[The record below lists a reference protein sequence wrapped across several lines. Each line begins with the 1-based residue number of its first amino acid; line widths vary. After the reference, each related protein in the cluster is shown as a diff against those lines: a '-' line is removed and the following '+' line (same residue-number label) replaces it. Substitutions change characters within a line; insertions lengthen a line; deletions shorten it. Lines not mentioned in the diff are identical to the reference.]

1 MTEIKTTGQT
11 DELYFKVLGR
21 TLEHFGVQMY
31 KRRAVA
37 IAELVANCWD
47 AGAKRVE
54 IIIPSQDDYDCA
66 RSTVSINDTGRGMT
80 FEEIQRR
87 YLVLGMN
94 RRREDGQA
102 VEGRVLMG
110 RKGIGKLA
118 GFGLASVVTVTT
130 WRASEAFRFTLDRKK
145 LKLSDDVV
153 QKISI
158 PWDKVEVPGDGGTS
172 GTRVVLSD
180 LKHKTP
186 LNPEDISLALARRF
200 SRRVRGEMEIF
211 VNGSSLPDPTPPLD
225 KRTPDSDS
233 LEYRLP
239 DGKAV
244 KYWYGFA
251 TDTIKHRE
259 LRGFTINVNGK
270 TAQAPPFFFDVE
282 ATASGQHSTRYVIG
296 EIEADFLDEGV
307 DEESDVIAT
316 DRQEID
322 WEHEDI
328 DTFRTWGEQLTR
340 KILADCRDFRGQRLV
355 NWVLDVSEFKQRIE
369 LLDKGSGAQVRGF
382 LRTLGKTVDD
392 SEASKDLVSALIKAY
407 EFRQFHNVIGELEEV
422 GDNPEALADLLRKL
436 YDWRVLESRAI
447 LEVIKGR
454 LAIIDRF
461 ERMLVE
467 NAPET
472 APLRGADNMH
482 DLLAQN
488 PWIMNPEWQI
498 LAEEKSITKILR
510 EWGADDGQD
519 DRSRLDFL
527 ALKSDRRLV
536 IIEIKRPDHAAD
548 IDEISRLMK
557 YRDRLS
563 AAHGDD
569 IYMVLLCGRE
579 MKVSKPERE
588 NWIEAKDREI
598 RNWSDLFET
607 TKNVYGHYRALLES
621 EVQHPDFQKAKN
633 EVVATRRII
642 NGGSVYRG
650 RAGRAKGIPK
660 QDVDYRRKAKDD
672 DG

>member
-1 MTEIKTTGQT
+1 MTETKTTGQT

-54 IIIPSQDDYDCA
+54 ITIPSQDEYDRA
-66 RSTVSINDTGRGMT
+66 SSTVSINDDGRGMT
-80 FEEIQRR
+80 FEEIQNR

-94 RRREDGQA
+94 RRRIDGRA
-102 VEGRVLMG
+102 VAGRILMG

-118 GFGLASVVTVTT
+118 GFGLASVVTITT
-130 WRASEAFRFTLDRKK
+130 WQAPEAFRFTLDRHE
-145 LKLSDDVV
+145 LKLSDDKVE
-153 QKISI
+153 KIPI
-158 PWDKVEVPGDGGTS
+158 PWNRVEVPDDGGTT

-186 LNPEDISLALARRF
+186 LSPEDISLALARRF
-200 SRRVRGEMEIF
+200 SRRVKGEMEIF
-211 VNGSSLPDPTPPLD
+211 VNGSLLPDPTPPLD
-225 KRTPDSDS
+225 KKIPEDDS

-239 DGKAV
+239 DGKVV

-282 ATASGQHSTRYVIG
+282 GSATGQHSTHYVIG
-296 EIEADFLDEGV
+296 EIEADFLDDGV
-307 DEESDVIAT
+307 DDDSDVIAT

-322 WEHEDI
+322 WEHEDVL
-328 DTFRTWGEQLTR
+328 TFRTWGEHISRQALS
-340 KILADCRDFRGQRLV
+340 DCRDFRGQRLV
-355 NWVLDVSEFKQRIE
+355 NWVLKDSEFAQRIE

-382 LRTLGKTVDD
+382 LRILGKTVDE

-407 EFRQFHNVIGELEEV
+407 EFRQFHDVIGELEDV

-436 YDWRVLESRAI
+436 FDWRVLESRAI

-454 LAIIDRF
+454 LAIISKF
-461 ERMLVE
+461 EQMLVD

-472 APLRGADNMH
+472 ASVIGADNMH
-482 DLLAQN
+482 DLLAGN
-488 PWIMNPEWQI
+488 PWLINPEWQI
-498 LAEEKSITKILR
+498 LAEEKSITAILR
-510 EWGADDGQD
+510 GWSAKEGQPD
-519 DRSRLDFL
+519 KSRLDFL

-548 IDEISRLMK
+548 IEEISRLMK
-557 YRDRLS
+557 YKERLS
-563 AAHGDD
+563 AAREDD

-579 MKVSKPERE
+579 MKVSKSERDL
-588 NWIEAKDREI
+588 WIQAKDREI
-598 RNWSDLFET
+598 RKWSEVFQIS
-607 TKNVYGHYRALLES
+607 KNVYGHYRALLES
-621 EVQHPDFQKAKN
+621 EVQHPDFRGAVD
-633 EVVATRRII
+633 EVWETRKII

-650 RAGRAKGIPK
+650 KDGRAKGIPK
-660 QDVDYRRKAKDD
+660 QDVDYRSKAKDG